1 MSQNGYS
8 RLERDDADISLS
20 RLMQIAQVLETSLM
34 ELIDFDENKLLFTQT
49 SHDTSNGV
57 IFQQTLG
64 LAENKRKQYESRIT
78 DLQKEIDYLR
88 GMLEKTLTK

>member
-1 MSQNGYS
+1 
-8 RLERDDADISLS
+8 
-20 RLMQIAQVLETSLM
+20 MQIAQVLETSPV

-64 LAENKRKQYESRIT
+64 LAENERKHYESRI
-78 DLQKEIDYLR
+78 LSLESEITRLHSL
-88 GMLEKTLTK
+88 LEKALTK